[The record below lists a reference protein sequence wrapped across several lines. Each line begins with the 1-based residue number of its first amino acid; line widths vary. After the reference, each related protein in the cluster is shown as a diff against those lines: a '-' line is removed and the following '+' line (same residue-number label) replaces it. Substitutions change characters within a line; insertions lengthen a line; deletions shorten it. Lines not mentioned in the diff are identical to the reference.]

1 MTTVPENDATDPG
14 LPPVTPDDAGAS
26 GVPLGVGTAYG
37 DVLDSAPH
45 RGHAATAVLD
55 EDEIR
60 SRGLTLPSEQDPL
73 VAGATER
80 IGGPL
85 GRRVR
90 GFLGFWTPLRVLV
103 MLTTTSFVLSY
114 LQKLPCRL
122 ENFSGDGNYSR
133 LCYSDI
139 PPLFGARGFAEGL
152 FPYIS
157 SGAERPLEYP
167 VLTGYFMQ
175 LASWLTGADGG
186 ISARTVQ
193 FFDWNAILLFAC
205 LMVTVIATALTVRR
219 RPWDAAMV
227 ALAPAGILCL
237 LINWDMLAV
246 ALTAVSMLLW
256 SRSRPGWAG
265 VLLGLA
271 IAAKFYPVLLLG
283 PLLLLCLRAGK
294 LKEYGAFVACAAGA
308 WAVVNVPIMLA
319 NFDGWAEF
327 YTFSNTRGADWGSI
341 WYVFMAINHPVPA
354 DMVNTLAIFA
364 LGVMCLGIT
373 WLAVGARRRPRFAQL
388 AFLVVAAFCITNK
401 VYSPQYVLWLI
412 PLAVLAR
419 PRWRDFLI
427 WQIGEVVYFAA
438 IWYFLL
444 GYGSDNNKALPEGWY
459 VAAILLHIGLTL
471 WFAGM
476 IVRDILRPEHD
487 PVRSDGRPEHED
499 DPGGGVLDG
508 ADDWLAPRRTASAPE
523 PVGAHSGLHSAHD
536 DRA

>member
-1 MTTVPENDATDPG
+1 MTTVPSNDSPDPG
-14 LPPVTPDDAGAS
+14 QPAVDGAS
-26 GVPLGVGTAYG
+26 PYETVG
-37 DVLDSAPH
+37 SALPAH
-45 RGHAATAVLD
+45 GHAAHTAPTGTALLD
-55 EDEIR
+55 EDDELR
-60 SRGLTLPSEQDPL
+60 SGGVVLPSEQDPI
-73 VAGATER
+73 VAAAVER
-80 IGGPL
+80 VGGPL

-103 MLTTTSFVLSY
+103 MLATTSFLLAY

-122 ENFSGDGNYSR
+122 EGFGGDGNYSR

-152 FPYIS
+152 FPYLQN
-157 SGAERPLEYP
+157 GGDRPLEYP

-175 LASWLTGADGG
+175 LASWLTGTSGTD
-186 ISARTVQ
+186 SARTIA
-193 FFDWNAILLFAC
+193 FFDWNALLLFIC
-205 LMVTVIATALTVRR
+205 LVVTVVATALTVRR

-227 ALAPAGILCL
+227 ALAPGTILCL

-246 ALTAVSMLLW
+246 ALTALSMLLW
-256 SRSRPGWAG
+256 SRSRPVWAG

-283 PLLLLCLRAGK
+283 PLFLLCLRAGK
-294 LKEYGAFVACAAGA
+294 LKEFAATLASAAGA
-308 WAVVNVPIMLA
+308 WAVVNVPIMML
-319 NFDGWAEF
+319 NFEGWAEF
-327 YTFSNTRGADWGSI
+327 YSFSSTRGTDWGSI
-341 WYVFMAINHPVPA
+341 WYIFLALGHPIPA
-354 DMVNTLAIFA
+354 PMVNNIAIGL
-364 LGVMCLGIT
+364 LGVLCLGIT
-373 WLAVGARRRPRFAQL
+373 WLAVGARRRPRYAQL

-427 WQIGEVVYFAA
+427 WQIGEVLYFVA

-444 GYGSDNNKALPEGWY
+444 GYGTDNNKALPEGWY
-459 VAAILLHIGLTL
+459 VAAIIAHVGFTL
-471 WFAGM
+471 WFSGM

-487 PVRSDGRPEHED
+487 PIRTDGRPEHED

-508 ADDWLAPRRTASAPE
+508 ADDWLAPRRYSEPE